1 MTTFKTT
8 LLSLFLLFSISSFS
22 QNKQNRNVGDF
33 DQISMGVAGK
43 VYVKLGNTNE
53 VVLEG
58 DDSILE
64 DIVTEVRGG
73 RLVIKDKRNGWSWN
87 FWRGSK
93 SSRLEVYITIKELKG
108 AAVSGSG
115 QIIGE
120 STFKT
125 RDFEAGLSGSGSME
139 IEIDAQ
145 YISTKI
151 SGSGRIIIGGKTEQA
166 KLRISGSGR
175 YAGQELAAEDYEI
188 SISGSGRS
196 NIQLTGDLDVR
207 ISGSGSVY
215 YDGEPT
221 MINKKIGGSG
231 RVRKAN

>member
-1 MTTFKTT
+1 MTTIKSSITI
-8 LLSLFLLFSISSFS
+8 LFFLFSFTVFA
-22 QNKQNRNVGDF
+22 QNKETRNVGDF
-33 DQISMGVAGK
+33 DQITMGVAGK
-43 VYVKLGNTNE
+43 VYIKQGNVNE
-53 VVLEG
+53 VILEG
-58 DDSILE
+58 DDSVLE
-64 DIVTEVRGG
+64 EIVTEVRGG
-73 RLVIKDKRNGWSWN
+73 RLVIKNKRDGWSWN
-87 FWRGSK
+87 FWGSSK
-93 SSRLEVYITIKELKG
+93 SSRVEVYITIKELKG

-115 QIIGE
+115 EIIGE

-125 RDFEAGLSGSGSME
+125 RDFEADLSGSGSME

-145 YISTKI
+145 YTSTKI

-196 NIQLTGDLDVR
+196 NIQVSGDLDVR

-215 YDGEPT
+215 YDGEPI